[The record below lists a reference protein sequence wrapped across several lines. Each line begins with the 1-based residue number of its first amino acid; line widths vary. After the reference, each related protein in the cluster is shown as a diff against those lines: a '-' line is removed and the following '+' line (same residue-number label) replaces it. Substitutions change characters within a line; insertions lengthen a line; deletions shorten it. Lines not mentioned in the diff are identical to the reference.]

1 MTFSITGTV
10 QRLRE
15 SLATVEW
22 GVSII
27 PDKWHHE
34 LPDFYPEGEWG
45 LAMNLAHLVVY
56 EESIA
61 NPVLAALAA
70 GSDGVGSVTSAD
82 EGWFLQ
88 DALVSAGAP
97 VVQLTER
104 LRAAHLRHIELV
116 ERFDEGGFNTPITP
130 LWSGSRGPGGKHG
143 WDGALLQPA
152 GWVASKTF
160 QHTWEHGNA
169 ILRLA
174 LLAPR

>member
-1 MTFSITGTV
+1 VAFSINETA

-15 SLATVEW
+15 SLATLEW
-22 GVSII
+22 AVSII

-34 LPDFYPEGEWG
+34 LPGFYAEGEWG
-45 LAMNLAHLVVY
+45 VAMNLAHLVVY

-61 NPVLAALAA
+61 NPVLEALAS
-70 GSDGVGSVTSAD
+70 GGDGVGSVKSAD

-97 VVQLTER
+97 VGQLMER
-104 LRAAHLRHIELV
+104 LRAARLRHIELV
-116 ERFDEGGFNTPITP
+116 EGFDPGGFNTPITP
-130 LWSGSRGPGGKHG
+130 LWSASRGPGGKHK
-143 WDGALLQPA
+143 WDGALLQPP
-152 GWVASKTF
+152 GWLASKTF

-169 ILRLA
+169 VLRMA